1 VYKRRTAWG
10 KLDQYE
16 LFVNTWSVK
25 GENQFHKDFDLFSS
39 YEDALAD
46 KNAWKWCNGD
56 DKGVGFPRDCA
67 ASRKTNWRWFAFPKN
82 TELNAEVDFIKRFDM
97 KYLHSKNKCYH
108 QATFEILPGQPEV
121 VPEPEVEVPEKLS
134 PEVVEPEVVPEVEVE
149 LPECP
154 VGWEQVGE
162 VGTDIA
168 GCGLQKCNE
177 RYDLA
182 NAQEC
187 AKRCSENEKC
197 KSFNWAPLD
206 GDKNHKGERVCTMY
220 SHATPNRMWE
230 GINGV
235 NQQVFCVPKAQEPEV
250 AIEVEEPEVAVE
262 VPAGAWKTVI
272 DIELNGNAKDSAD
285 LITYTHRVKFNEMAA
300 KATYIR
306 YRTNKIGT
314 AVYKRRT
321 AWGSID
327 QYELFV
333 NHWSIKGENQFH
345 KDFDIFSSYEDALA
359 DKNAWQY
366 CNGDD
371 MGVGF
376 PRDCAAKNHTNWRWF
391 AFPKNTSTIPEYVD
405 FIHRFDINYL
415 HSKNK
420 CYSKATFE
428 IFGEFE
434 EEAPVEVEK
443 KEPAVPEE
451 TSENAADYGAVYI
464 GCFNDSHDRDLKH
477 RKGAFAVGDRE
488 HCFKA
493 CQDAG
498 YQFAGLQSK
507 GQCFCG
513 DDYGRHGKGKN
524 CEAKCARDSKDF
536 GLLSNCVYDVNYF
549 YMEITKETEHH
560 WSSSASWSI
569 QSRYTGCAG
578 AGELYSLYYDHV
590 NKDWL
595 PEMFEAKDDAAWLLR
610 LYEEKQISEFQY
622 NWLTELFEKKAK
634 QDCGDEAN
642 LWWHDVFTNGFHED
656 HVPDFIKE
664 HTNEQ
669 ERRMAAVTDG
679 QGALIV

>member
-1 VYKRRTAWG
+1 
-10 KLDQYE
+10 
-16 LFVNTWSVK
+16 LFLNTWSVK

-46 KNAWKWCNGD
+46 RNPWKWCNGD
-56 DKGVGFPRDCA
+56 DKGVGFPRDCDV
-67 ASRKTNWRWFAFPKN
+67 SRKTNWRWFAFPKN
-82 TELNAEVDFIKRFDM
+82 TELNADVDFIKRFDM
-97 KYLHSKNKCYH
+97 NYLHSKNKCYH
-108 QATFEILPGQPEV
+108 QATFEILPGQPEEPAV
-121 VPEPEVEVPEKLS
+121 AATTAAPETTAAAVKV
-134 PEVVEPEVVPEVEVE
+134 
-149 LPECP
+149 ECP
-154 VGWEQVGE
+154 AGWKQIGE
-162 VGTDIA
+162 LGTDIA
-168 GCGLQKCNE
+168 GCGITSCEARYVKELATPEGCAAKCAATE
-177 RYDLA
+177 A
-182 NAQEC
+182 
-187 AKRCSENEKC
+187 C

-206 GDKNHKGERVCTMY
+206 GDKNHKGETVCTMY
-220 SHATPNRMWE
+220 SHAKPNRMWE
-230 GINGV
+230 GMNGE
-235 NQQVFCVPKAQEPEV
+235 NQQVFCVPAV
-250 AIEVEEPEVAVE
+250 ADEPEVAVPEKLEPIVVEPE
-262 VPAGAWKTVI
+262 VEVVEPEVEYPAGAWKTVI
-272 DIELNGNAKDSAD
+272 DIELNGKAADDAD
-285 LITYTHRVKFNEMAA
+285 LITYTHRVKFNEMAS

-359 DKNAWQY
+359 DKNPWKY

-376 PRDCAAKNHTNWRWF
+376 PRDCAEKNHTVWRWF
-391 AFPKNTSTIPEYVD
+391 AFPKNTSSIPEYVD
-405 FIHRFDINYL
+405 FIHRFDLNYL

-420 CYSKATFE
+420 CYNKATFE

-443 KEPAVPEE
+443 KEPAIQ
-451 TSENAADYGAVYI
+451 DDGAVYI

-498 YQFAGLQSK
+498 YKFAGLQSK

-524 CEAKCARDSKDF
+524 CEAKCARGSKDF
-536 GLLSNCVYDVNYF
+536 GLLSNCVYDVTYF
-549 YMEITKETEHH
+549 YMEITKETEHT

-578 AGELYSLYYDHV
+578 AGELYSLYYDHS
-590 NKDWL
+590 NSSWL

-622 NWLTELFEKKAK
+622 NWLSELFDKKAK

-664 HTNEQ
+664 HTKEQ

-679 QGALIV
+679 RGALIV